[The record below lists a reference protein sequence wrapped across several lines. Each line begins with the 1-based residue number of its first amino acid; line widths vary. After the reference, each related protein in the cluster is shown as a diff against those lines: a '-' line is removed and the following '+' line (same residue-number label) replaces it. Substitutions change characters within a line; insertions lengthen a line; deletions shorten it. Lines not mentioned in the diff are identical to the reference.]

1 MAYCWLCET
10 LLTEGNQSREH
21 IIPAALGGKRT
32 VANFLCRRCNNSTGS
47 KWDAAL
53 VGASKPMDFIASFGK
68 WQEAETPHDYD
79 LGNRANR
86 HETKSGNETRTMYR
100 GGGDS
105 VTWIDGQTR
114 HVKMFSHS
122 EVQMQR
128 ISEGIRRKYSI
139 SREKWADAE
148 HREKGRSE
156 DHSIQ
161 TGIMMDM
168 PKVTRAMVK
177 SMLAL
182 ACAED
187 VRREECQRVLEHW
200 RTDDVLHL
208 GDFPE
213 WEVLPVEEWSDL
225 RSVAVSGS
233 PETGVLL
240 GFTNLAGSMTWMTP
254 LAAPYEGPP
263 RHAVYAFN
271 ARTGKDVTVSPQ
283 MERPRAEAI
292 AMETAAHLAEMV
304 FSIEDLPPEAQVD
317 LMTRGQSPREAEIQ
331 SMQQNFAPGLRGFY
345 NISREVFNQTC
356 RLPLSMPPIGEDG
369 QPC

>member
-1 MAYCWLCET
+1 MTHCWICET
-10 LLTEGNQSREH
+10 LLTEGNRSREH

-32 VANFLCRRCNNSTGS
+32 VANFLCRCCNNSTGS

-53 VGASKPMDFIASFGK
+53 VNVSKPMDFISSSRE

-86 HETKSGNETRTMYR
+86 HETVIGDETRTMYR

-105 VTWIDGQTR
+105 VTWGDGQTR

-128 ISEGIRRKYSI
+128 ISEGLRRKYSI

-168 PKVTRAMVK
+168 PKVTRAMIK

-182 ACAED
+182 ACSEG
-187 VRREECQRVLEHW
+187 VEREEFQQVLAYWH
-200 RTDDVLHL
+200 LHL
-208 GDFPE
+208 GSFPE
-213 WEVLPVEEWSDL
+213 WEVLPAEESINL
-225 RSVAVSGS
+225 RFVAVSGS
-233 PETGVLL
+233 RETGTLL
-240 GFTNLAGSMTWMTP
+240 GFTNLLGFVTWMMP
-254 LAAPYEGPP
+254 LAVPYKGPP
-263 RHAVYAFN
+263 RNAIYAFN
-271 ARTGKDVTVSPQ
+271 TATGNEVDVSPR
-283 MERPRAEAI
+283 MERPRAEVVST
-292 AMETAAHLAEMV
+292 ETTTRLAELV
-304 FSIEDLPPEAQVD
+304 STPEDLSSEELASLQAQGHLPSEPE
-317 LMTRGQSPREAEIQ
+317 RQSIRQ
-331 SMQQNFAPGLRGFY
+331 FFAPRLRCLY
-345 NISREVFNQTC
+345 NSSRSKFNQTY
-356 RLPLSMPPIGEDG
+356 RLPLGLPPIGEDG
-369 QPC
+369 HPC